1 MKKDDFLAAHGLD
14 KPYDPATTED
24 KLYTAWND
32 AGYFN
37 PDTLIEKGLTDKSA
51 PSFSMVLPPPN
62 VTGILHIG
70 HAAMLA
76 IEDIVI
82 RYNRMKGN
90 RTLWLPGTDHAAIA
104 TQSKVEKD
112 MQKEGVRRSDLTR
125 EQFMERIVA
134 YASASHDTIV
144 SQIKKMGSSVDWSR
158 EAYTLDEPRE
168 KAVRTAFKRMY
179 DAGLIYRGG
188 RIINWDPKGQTTIS
202 DDELVYKEET
212 TKFYYLK
219 YGPFTIGTAR
229 PETKF
234 GDKYIVVHPDDPR
247 YAQYEHGQTFELEW
261 INGPMT
267 ATVIKDKVIDM
278 EFGTGAMTITPW
290 HSVEDFE
297 IAKRHNL
304 QQEQI
309 IDLYGKLLPIAGEF
323 AGKKIAEARPLIVEK
338 LAAKGLLEKTDE
350 KYTHRIATAERTGA
364 IVEPQIM
371 TQWFI
376 DVNKQFPTNDGQKK
390 ILGTDAAQTTLK
402 ELMIASVRNGHIKI
416 VPERF
421 EKIYFNWVDNLRDW
435 CISRQI
441 IFGHQIPVWY
451 KHKNTPQEEM
461 VVGMAPE
468 GPKMAQDGSN
478 SGWEQDTDTLDTWF
492 SSGLWT
498 FSTLGWPDA
507 AAIAKKGELGPE
519 NDFANFHPTN
529 LLETGYDIIFF
540 WVARMVLMSTYLLG
554 EIPFK
559 TVYLH
564 GLVRDAKGQKM
575 SKSDG
580 NTLDPIEMIQK
591 FSTDA
596 VRLSLIIGTGPGS
609 DSRLS
614 EDKIRGYRN
623 FGNKLWNISRF
634 ILGAAIEADESVRN
648 GAHTLLA
655 ADQALVA
662 ECTDVIKSATTDIE
676 QYMLHLAG
684 EKLYAYAWHRLA
696 DIILEES
703 KAVLNGTDD
712 AARLSRLTAL
722 CIILKNLTLA
732 LHPFIPFVT
741 EAIYT
746 TLAAAKVC
754 DNHNRPHAI
763 VAKWP
768 VHG

>member
-14 KPYDPATTED
+14 KPYDPIANED
-24 KLYTAWND
+24 RLYTAWND
-32 AGYFN
+32 TGYFN
-37 PDTLIEKGLTDKSA
+37 PDTLIEKGFTDKAA

-62 VTGILHIG
+62 VTGILHLG

-82 RYNRMKGN
+82 RYRRMNGF

-112 MQKEGVRRSDLTR
+112 MQKEGVRRSDLSR
-125 EQFMERIVA
+125 DEFMARINA
-134 YASASHDTIV
+134 YAEASRGTIN
-144 SQIKKMGSSVDWSR
+144 SQVRKMGASVDWSR
-158 EAYTLDEPRE
+158 EAYTLDAPRE
-168 KAVRTAFKRMY
+168 KAVRTAFKLMY

-188 RIINWDPKGQTTIS
+188 RIVNWDPKGQTTIS
-202 DDELVYKEET
+202 DDELVYKDET
-212 TKFYYLK
+212 SKFYYLK
-219 YGPFTIGTAR
+219 YGPFTIATAR

-234 GDKYIVVHPDDPR
+234 GDKYVVVHPEDPR
-247 YAQYEHGQTFELEW
+247 YAEYKHGQTFEIEW
-261 INGPMT
+261 INGPLT
-267 ATVIKDKVIDM
+267 ATVIKDPIIDM

-290 HSVEDFE
+290 HSVEDFDLAE
-297 IAKRHNL
+297 RHKL
-304 QQEQI
+304 DKEQI
-309 IDLYGKLLPIAGEF
+309 IDLYGKLLPVAGEF
-323 AGKKIAEARPLIVEK
+323 ANKKIAEARPLIIEK
-338 LAAKGLLEKTDE
+338 LAAKGLLVKTEDN
-350 KYTHRIATAERTGA
+350 YTHRIATAERTGA
-364 IVEPQIM
+364 VVEPQIM

-376 DVNKQFPTNDGQKK
+376 DVNKKFAANEGQKK
-390 ILGTDAAQTTLK
+390 ILGNSATETTLK
-402 ELMIASVRNGHIKI
+402 ELMIAAVRNGHIKI
-416 VPERF
+416 LPERF
-421 EKIYFNWVDNLRDW
+421 EKIYFNWIDNLRDW

-451 KHKNTPQEEM
+451 KHKNTPQQEIA
-461 VVGMAPE
+461 VGMAPE
-468 GPKMAQDGSN
+468 GSVGAQDEK
-478 SGWEQDTDTLDTWF
+478 WEQDPDTLDTWF

-507 AAIAKKGELGPE
+507 AATAKKGETGPE
-519 NDFANFHPTN
+519 HDFANFHPTD

-540 WVARMVLMSTYLLG
+540 WVARMILMSTYLLG

-564 GLVRDAKGQKM
+564 GLVRDAKGEKM
-575 SKSDG
+575 SKSLG
-580 NTLDPIEMIQK
+580 NSLDPIDMSSK
-591 FSTDA
+591 YSADA

-634 ILGAAIEADESVRN
+634 ILGAAVEVDESVRN
-648 GAHTLLA
+648 GTHPLLP
-655 ADQALVA
+655 ADQALVD
-662 ECTDVIKSATTDIE
+662 ECRDVIKSATTDIE

-696 DIILEES
+696 DVILEES
-703 KAVLNGTDD
+703 KPILASTESTDD
-712 AARLSRLTAL
+712 AARLSRISAL
-722 CIILKNLTLA
+722 CQILHMTTLA

-741 EAIYT
+741 EAIYAA
-746 TLAAAKVC
+746 LAAAKVC
-754 DNHNRPHAI
+754 DNHDRPHAI